1 MGLIT
6 LYVEDMLGYI
16 LAALPFYV
24 GFRFIFLK
32 KKRKITSFKKEL
44 ILGVFVLYLV
54 GLASQTIVPNW
65 NAGIVTDTGEPF
77 FDIYFTNELSHVNI
91 IPFHTL
97 YEYFFQTNTNVDE
110 WNSVSL
116 LNLTANVILF
126 LPLGFFV
133 ALIWRK
139 YHSIKKVTILGLSV
153 TCLIEFIQYFIGRS
167 SDIDDVLLNTFG
179 TVIGYVVLLIIQYLI
194 SKPVKQKKA
203 TM

>member
-65 NAGIVTDTGEPF
+65 N
-77 FDIYFTNELSHVNI
+77 
-91 IPFHTL
+91 
-97 YEYFFQTNTNVDE
+97 
-110 WNSVSL
+110 NSL
-116 LNLTANVILF
+116 
-126 LPLGFFV
+126 
-133 ALIWRK
+133 R
-139 YHSIKKVTILGLSV
+139 
-153 TCLIEFIQYFIGRS
+153 C
-167 SDIDDVLLNTFG
+167 
-179 TVIGYVVLLIIQYLI
+179 
-194 SKPVKQKKA
+194 
-203 TM
+203 

>member
-1 MGLIT
+1 M
-6 LYVEDMLGYI
+6 YI

-77 FDIYFTNELSHVNI
+77 FNIYFTNELSHVNI

-116 LNLTANVILF
+116 LNLTANVMLF

-133 ALIWRK
+133 ALIWKK
-139 YHSIKKVTILGLSV
+139 YHSIKKVIILGLSV

-194 SKPVKQKKA
+194 SKPAKQKK
-203 TM
+203 TTI

>member
-6 LYVEDMLGYI
+6 LYVEDMLGDI

-32 KKRKITSFKKEL
+32 KKRKITSFKEEL
-44 ILGVFVLYLV
+44 ILGVFVLYLI

-91 IPFHTL
+91 LPFHTL

-116 LNLTANVILF
+116 LNLTANVMLF
-126 LPLGFFV
+126 SPLGFFV

-194 SKPVKQKKA
+194 SKPVRQKKA

>member
-1 MGLIT
+1 MGLIN

-32 KKRKITSFKKEL
+32 KKRKIISFKKEL

-116 LNLTANVILF
+116 LNLTANVMLF

-133 ALIWRK
+133 SLIWRK
-139 YHSIKKVTILGLSV
+139 YHSFKRLTILGLFV
-153 TCLIEFIQYFIGRS
+153 TCFIECIQYFIGRS

-179 TVIGYVVLLIIQYLI
+179 TIIGYVVLLISQYLI
-194 SKPVKQKKA
+194 NKQIRPKKA
-203 TM
+203 AI

>member
-32 KKRKITSFKKEL
+32 KKRKITSFKEEL
-44 ILGVFVLYLV
+44 ILGVFVLYLI

-77 FDIYFTNELSHVNI
+77 FDIYFTNELSHVNML
-91 IPFHTL
+91 PFHTL

-116 LNLTANVILF
+116 LNLTANVMLF

-133 ALIWRK
+133 AFIWRK
-139 YHSIKKVTILGLSV
+139 YHSIKKIIILGLSV
-153 TCLIEFIQYFIGRS
+153 TCLVEFIQYFIGRS

-179 TVIGYVVLLIIQYLI
+179 TVIGYVLLLMIQYLI
-194 SKPVKQKKA
+194 SKPAKQKKA
-203 TM
+203 TI

>member
-1 MGLIT
+1 MGLII

-16 LAALPFYV
+16 LAALTFYV

-32 KKRKITSFKKEL
+32 KKRKITSFKEEL
-44 ILGVFVLYLV
+44 ILGVFVLYLI

-91 IPFHTL
+91 LPFHTL

-116 LNLTANVILF
+116 LNLTANVMLF
-126 LPLGFFV
+126 SPLGFFV

-194 SKPVKQKKA
+194 SKPVRQKKA

>member
-1 MGLIT
+1 MGLIA

-16 LAALPFYV
+16 LATLPFYV

-44 ILGVFVLYLV
+44 ILGVFVLYLI

-65 NAGIVTDTGEPF
+65 NAGVVTDTGEPF

-116 LNLTANVILF
+116 LNLTANIMLF
-126 LPLGFFV
+126 SPLGFFA
-133 ALIWRK
+133 ALIWKK
-139 YHSIKKVTILGLSV
+139 YHSVKKVITLGLSV

-167 SDIDDVLLNTFG
+167 SDIDDILLNTFG

-194 SKPVKQKKA
+194 SKPAKQKKA
-203 TM
+203 TI

>member
-6 LYVEDMLGYI
+6 LYVEDMLGDI

-32 KKRKITSFKKEL
+32 KKRKITSFKEEL
-44 ILGVFVLYLV
+44 ILGVFVLYLI

-91 IPFHTL
+91 LPFHTL

-116 LNLTANVILF
+116 LNLTANVMLF
-126 LPLGFFV
+126 SPLGFFV

-153 TCLIEFIQYFIGRS
+153 TCLIEFIQYCQQRFKF
-167 SDIDDVLLNTFG
+167 T
-179 TVIGYVVLLIIQYLI
+179 QY
-194 SKPVKQKKA
+194 
-203 TM
+203 

>member
-1 MGLIT
+1 MGLIA

-44 ILGVFVLYLV
+44 VLGMFVLYLV
-54 GLASQTIVPNW
+54 GIASQTIVPNW

-77 FDIYFTNELSHVNI
+77 FDVYFTNELSYVNI

-97 YEYFFQTNTNVDE
+97 YEYFFQTNTNVDG
-110 WNSVSL
+110 WNSVSI
-116 LNLTANVILF
+116 LNLTANVMLF

-153 TCLIEFIQYFIGRS
+153 TCLIEFIQY
-167 SDIDDVLLNTFG
+167 
-179 TVIGYVVLLIIQYLI
+179 LI

-203 TM
+203 TI

>member
-6 LYVEDMLGYI
+6 LYVEDMLVYI

-77 FDIYFTNELSHVNI
+77 FNIYFTNELSHVNI

-116 LNLTANVILF
+116 LNLTANVMLF

-133 ALIWRK
+133 ALIWKK
-139 YHSIKKVTILGLSV
+139 YHSIKKVIILGLSV

-194 SKPVKQKKA
+194 SKPAKQKK
-203 TM
+203 TTI